1 MATVFEFDVEGF
13 RLQFPAFSDDT
24 TYPDLTLEGYWDMAI
39 EYISDVNYGYLRDGS
54 RYLALNLMTAHL
66 AALFTLINAGETP
79 GQIQGA
85 TIDKVSV
92 TLTPP
97 PNKNQ
102 FDWWLGLTPYG
113 AQLLALLQMKSVGG
127 FYVVGCRG
135 ARGLV

>member
-1 MATVFEFDVEGF
+1 MATVFEFNVATF
-13 RLQFPAFSDDT
+13 RAQFPAFASDT
-24 TYPDLTLEGYWDMAI
+24 TYPTPLLQGYWDMAI

-54 RYLALNLMTAHL
+54 RALALNLMTAHL

-85 TIDKVSV
+85 TVDKVSV

-102 FDWWLGLTPYG
+102 FDWWLGLTSYG

-127 FYVVGCRG
+127 FYITGCRG
-135 ARGLV
+135 ARGIV